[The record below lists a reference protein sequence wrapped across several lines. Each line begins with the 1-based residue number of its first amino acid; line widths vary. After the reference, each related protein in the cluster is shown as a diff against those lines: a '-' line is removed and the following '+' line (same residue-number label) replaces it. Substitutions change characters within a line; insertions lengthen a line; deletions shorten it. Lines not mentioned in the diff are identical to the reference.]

1 MGLEPTTLA
10 WEAVPKV
17 TMFEDERLRSRTAM
31 RVCGT
36 RQSVDPHSYVLTF
49 PGACGMWVA
58 RRAHFSRLSSREDEY
73 RRSYG

>member
-17 TMFEDERLRSRTAM
+17 STFDGERLRSRTAM

-36 RQSVDPHSYVLTF
+36 RQSVDPHSYVRVF
-49 PGACGMWVA
+49 PA
-58 RRAHFSRLSSREDEY
+58 FLP
-73 RRSYG
+73 